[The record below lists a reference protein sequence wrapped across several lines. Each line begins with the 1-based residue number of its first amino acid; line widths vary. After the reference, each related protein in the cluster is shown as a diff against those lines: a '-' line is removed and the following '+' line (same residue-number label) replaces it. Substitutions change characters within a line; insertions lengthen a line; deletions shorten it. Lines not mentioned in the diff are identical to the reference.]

1 MFLYGVKR
9 QLQKMPLPLEN
20 IKVLDLTRAAAGPF
34 CTMIL
39 GDLGADVV
47 KVEPTPKGDMTRL
60 LGPYDHGTG
69 VYYLSINRNKRCLGV
84 DFRNEDGLK
93 TLRRMAVKADV
104 VVENFKPGTA
114 DDMGLGYDDVKALNP
129 RVIYGSISGL
139 GRTGPYGT
147 WPGLDQ
153 IAQGMSGMMS
163 LTGRQGGEPTRYGI
177 PIGDFTAGMWCALA
191 VTAAVAQRHV
201 TGEGQRV
208 ETSLLGSLV
217 GLLSLQGQRYLSNG
231 DVPSQSGNDHPTI
244 YPYGVFDA
252 RDGPLNV
259 ATAREEHWQRL
270 CAAMDMEELLDDPDY
285 ADNTARMRNKDKLR
299 DLLNAQFG
307 TRDAIEWTKD
317 LMESGVPSGPI
328 YSLDKV
334 FTDPQVIDQG
344 MVERVLH
351 PTIGDLDLLA
361 NPIKMSSLKGKS
373 VRTPPPLIGEHNDQ
387 ILAEYGF
394 STEEIAALDAASAIG
409 VEEGLK
415 L

>member
-1 MFLYGVKR
+1 M
-9 QLQKMPLPLEN
+9 QSMPLPLEN

-60 LGPYDHGTG
+60 LGPYDHGIG
-69 VYYLSINRNKRCLGV
+69 VYYLSINRNKRCLGI

-129 RVIYGSISGL
+129 KVIYGSISGL

-163 LTGRQGGEPTRYGI
+163 LTGQQGGEPTRYGV

-231 DVPSQSGNDHPTI
+231 DVPHQSGNDHPTI

-270 CAAMDMEELLDDPDY
+270 CVAMDMEDLLENPDY
-285 ADNTARMRNKDKLR
+285 ADNTARMRNKEKLR
-299 DLLNAQFG
+299 DILNAQFG

-317 LMESGVPSGPI
+317 LMEHGVPSGPI

-334 FTDPQVIDQG
+334 FNDPQVIDQG

-361 NPIKMSSLKGKS
+361 NPMKMGAFEGKS
-373 VRTPPPLIGEHNDQ
+373 VHRPPPLVGEHNVQ

-394 STEEIAALDAASAIG
+394 SAEEITALDAVSAIG
-409 VEEGLK
+409 AEEGQK

>member
-1 MFLYGVKR
+1 
-9 QLQKMPLPLEN
+9 MPLPLEN

-60 LGPYDHGTG
+60 LGPYDHGIG

-129 RVIYGSISGL
+129 RAIYGSISGL

-163 LTGRQGGEPTRYGI
+163 LTGRQGGEPTRYGV

-252 RDGPLNV
+252 KDGPLNV

-299 DLLNAQFG
+299 DILNAQFG

-334 FTDPQVIDQG
+334 FNDPQVIDQG

-361 NPIKMSSLKGKS
+361 NPMKMSSLKGKS
-373 VRTPPPLIGEHNDQ
+373 VRTPPPLIGEHNGQ

>member
-1 MFLYGVKR
+1 MQSVTR
-9 QLQKMPLPLEN
+9 RMDCMTLPLEN

-34 CTMIL
+34 ATMIL

-60 LGPYDHGTG
+60 WGPYDHGIG
-69 VYYLSINRNKRCLGV
+69 VYYLSINRNKRCLGI
-84 DFRNEDGLK
+84 DFRNEEGLK
-93 TLRRMAVKADV
+93 TLRRMAAKADV

-114 DDMGLGYDDVKALNP
+114 EQMGLDYDAVKAVNP
-129 RVIYGSISGL
+129 KVIYGSISGL
-139 GRTGPYGT
+139 GSTGPYGT

-163 LTGRQGGEPTRYGI
+163 LTGQPGGEPTRYGV

-208 ETSLLGSLV
+208 ETSLLGALV
-217 GLLSLQGQRYLSNG
+217 GLLSVQGQRYLSNG
-231 DVPSQSGNDHPTI
+231 DVPGQSGNDHPTI

-252 RDGPLNV
+252 KDGPLNV

-270 CAAMDMEELLDDPDY
+270 CAVMGMEDLLENPDY
-285 ADNTARMRNKDKLR
+285 VNNDARMQNKDKLR
-299 DLLNAQFG
+299 DILNAQFR

-317 LMESGVPSGPI
+317 LMEGGVPSGPI

-334 FTDPQVIDQG
+334 FNDPQVIDQG
-344 MVERVLH
+344 MVERVQH

-361 NPIKMSSLKGKS
+361 NPMKMEAFEGKS
-373 VRTPPPLIGEHNDQ
+373 VRTPPPLVGEHNAQ
-387 ILAEYGF
+387 VLSEYGF
-394 STEEIAALDAASAIG
+394 SADEIAALDAANAIG
-409 VEEGLK
+409 AE
-415 L
+415 

>member
-1 MFLYGVKR
+1 MT
-9 QLQKMPLPLEN
+9 LPLEN

-34 CTMIL
+34 ATMIL

-47 KVEPTPKGDMTRL
+47 KVEPMPKGDMTRL
-60 LGPYDHGTG
+60 WGPYDHGIG
-69 VYYLSINRNKRCLGV
+69 VYYLSINRNKRCLGI
-84 DFRNEDGLK
+84 DFRNEEGLK
-93 TLRRMAVKADV
+93 TLRRMAAKADV

-114 DDMGLGYDDVKALNP
+114 AEMGLSYEDVKAVNP
-129 RVIYGSISGL
+129 TVIYGSISGL
-139 GRTGPYGT
+139 GSTGPYGT

-163 LTGRQGGEPTRYGI
+163 LTGQPGGEPTRYGV

-217 GLLSLQGQRYLSNG
+217 GLLSVQGQRYLSNG
-231 DVPSQSGNDHPTI
+231 DVPGQAGNDHPTI

-252 RDGPLNV
+252 KDGPLNV

-270 CAAMDMEELLDDPDY
+270 CAVMGMEDLLENSDY
-285 ADNTARMRNKDKLR
+285 INNDARMQNKDKLR
-299 DLLNAQFG
+299 DILNAQFI

-317 LMESGVPSGPI
+317 LMEGGVPSGPI

-334 FTDPQVIDQG
+334 FNDPQVIDQG
-344 MVERVLH
+344 MVERVQH
-351 PTIGDLDLLA
+351 PAIGDLDLLA
-361 NPIKMSSLKGKS
+361 NPMKMEAFEGKS
-373 VRTPPPLIGEHNDQ
+373 VRTPPPMVGEHNAQ
-387 ILAEYGF
+387 VLSEYGF
-394 STEEIAALDAASAIG
+394 STNEIAALDATNAIG
-409 VEEGLK
+409 AE
-415 L
+415 

>member
-1 MFLYGVKR
+1 
-9 QLQKMPLPLEN
+9 MPLPLEN

-60 LGPYDHGTG
+60 LGPYDHGIG

-163 LTGRQGGEPTRYGI
+163 LTGCQGGEPTRYGV

-351 PTIGDLDLLA
+351 PTIGDLELLA
-361 NPIKMSSLKGKS
+361 NPMKMSSLKGKS

-387 ILAEYGF
+387 ILTEYGF
-394 STEEIAALDAASAIG
+394 STEEIAALDTASAIG
-409 VEEGLK
+409 VEGGLK

>member
-1 MFLYGVKR
+1 
-9 QLQKMPLPLEN
+9 MPLPLEN

-60 LGPYDHGTG
+60 LGPYDHGIG

-163 LTGRQGGEPTRYGI
+163 LTGQKGGEPTRYGV

-252 RDGPLNV
+252 KDGPLNV

-299 DLLNAQFG
+299 DILNAQFG

-361 NPIKMSSLKGKS
+361 NPMMMSSLKGKS
-373 VRTPPPLIGEHNDQ
+373 VRTPPPLIGEHNGQ